1 MTRTVLFAALLI
13 GSMSAASAQVGTVP
27 DPSNPTPA
35 YPIATDGTPLPPI
48 ATDGTPLPPMIAPAG
63 RSAAATDNFIALFD
77 GRSTIETSRGR

>member
-35 YPIATDGTPLPPI
+35 YPIATDGTPLPP
-48 ATDGTPLPPMIAPAG
+48 MIAPAG